1 MVGAHRYIGKQCLLY
16 AVGIACLAPASSVA
30 QEIEEIIV
38 TAQKR
43 EEALTDIGMSIT
55 AISGEQFDSLGM
67 THAVDLAAHT
77 PGLTSQNAIVSGTPI
92 FAIRGMGLDDFH
104 VNNNSGVGVYLDG
117 VAANS
122 PVFLHGQLMD
132 TDRVEILKGPQGTL
146 YGKNA
151 TGGVINYISRRPTDE
166 PEGYLTASYGRWSTA
181 DVTGAISGPL
191 GETTKGRLAVNYH
204 SGDDWQRDLDT
215 GAGFGET
222 DQLALR
228 GMLTFEPT
236 DALSAMLSVH
246 YSNEDT
252 TPASSQ
258 VQNTEANADA
268 FYGLL
273 PDVLDLIGMP
283 IEGLLD
289 TGSTDPRDV
298 RVGALPVEKDD
309 EGFGLGLQ
317 WTWEGEHF
325 GVHSITAWDTHEHF
339 LIENTD
345 GNPGP
350 NFEVTHQ
357 DVEADQFYQE
367 LRAYSQTGRMID
379 WIVGVTYST
388 DEIDTA
394 IGQDFSLVSLI
405 QTTPFD
411 TGLFVADSVYSQESE
426 SFGIYA
432 NTETHFTDQL
442 DLTVGVRYSSDE
454 RQFVGVGTNTFGGFN
469 FTTDSEDTTE
479 EESDFSYRVALE
491 YHVNDDWLVYGSV
504 ATAYKNG
511 VFFSGPPLS
520 DASWSYVEPEEVFGY
535 ELGVNGNLLEQRLLV
550 HAAFFNYKLDDRQAF
565 AIFWIPGD
573 LLEVGLTN
581 IPESEI
587 QGGELEVSF
596 SPATGLN
603 IQFGIAYLDTEVT
616 ETIDDVRGF
625 PLLTP
630 LPVGASLSLSPE
642 WSYNAIA
649 RYGVPLAN
657 GYALEGQVDYSYRD
671 SIAGIL
677 SDANAIVGTRE
688 NLGARLTLSSG
699 DRWSL
704 SAWGRN
710 LTDENSEVRAFSD
723 FFGARALIRQLPR
736 TYGVEATYHLF

>member
-1 MVGAHRYIGKQCLLY
+1 MRGSPSIGRIGIAL
-16 AVGIACLAPASSVA
+16 AVGVACAAPMYPSA
-30 QEIEEIIV
+30 EMIEEIIV

-43 EEALTDIGMSIT
+43 EESLTEVGMSIT
-55 AISGEQFDSLGM
+55 AITGEQFESLGM

-77 PGLTSQNAIVSGTPI
+77 PGLTAQNAIASGTPI

-104 VNNNSGVGVYLDG
+104 VNNSSGVGVYLDG

-122 PVFLHGQLMD
+122 PVFLHGQLLD

-151 TGGVINYISRRPTDE
+151 TGGVINYISRRPTAE
-166 PEGYLTASYGRWSTA
+166 PEGYLTASYGRWNTV
-181 DVTGAISGPL
+181 DVTGAVSGPL
-191 GETTKGRLAVNYH
+191 GEGTSGRLAVNYR
-204 SGDDWQRDLDT
+204 SGDDWQKDLDT
-215 GAGFGET
+215 GRGFGAT
-222 DQLALR
+222 DQIALR

-236 DALSAMLSVH
+236 DALSATLSVH

-252 TPASSQ
+252 TPPSSQ
-258 VQNTEANADA
+258 VQNTEASADA

-273 PDVLDLIGMP
+273 PDVLDLLGLP

-298 RVGALPVEKDD
+298 RVGSLPVEKED
-309 EGFGLGLQ
+309 EGLGVGLQ

-325 GVHSITAWDTHEHF
+325 GVHSTTAWDTHDHF
-339 LIENTD
+339 LVENTD
-345 GNPGP
+345 GSPGP
-350 NFEVTHQ
+350 NFEITHQ
-357 DVEADQFYQE
+357 DVEAEQFYQE
-367 LRAYSQTGRMID
+367 LRAYSQTGRMVD
-379 WIVGVTYST
+379 WIVGVTYSR
-388 DEIDTA
+388 DDIDTNV
-394 IGQDFSLVSLI
+394 GQDFSLVSLI
-405 QTTPFD
+405 QSTPFD
-411 TGLFVADSVYSQESE
+411 TGLFIADSIYSQESE
-426 SFGIYA
+426 SFGVYA
-432 NTETHFTDQL
+432 STETHITDQL
-442 DLTVGVRYSSDE
+442 DLTVGVRYSRDD
-454 RQFVGVGTNTFGGFN
+454 RQFVGIGTNTFGGFK
-469 FTTDSEDTTE
+469 FTTDSEDTTQD
-479 EESDFSYRVALE
+479 ESDFSYRIALE
-491 YHVNDDWLVYGSV
+491 YQVNDDWMVYGSV

-535 ELGVNGNLLEQRLLV
+535 EFGVKANLLEQRLLV
-550 HAAFFNYKLDDRQAF
+550 HAAYYSYDLDDRQAF

-581 IPESEI
+581 VPKSEI

-596 SPATGLN
+596 SPAEGLN
-603 IQFGIAYLDTEVT
+603 IQFGIALLDTEVT

-642 WSYNAIA
+642 WSYNAIG
-649 RYGVPLAN
+649 RYRIPLAVD
-657 GYALEGQVDYSYRD
+657 YALEAQVDYSYRD

-677 SDANAIVGTRE
+677 SDANAIVGARK

-710 LTDENSEVRAFSD
+710 LTNENSEVRAFSD

-736 TYGVEATYHLF
+736 SVGVEATYHLF